1 MPWHIKL
8 NISDWLCFF
17 FFLCEY
23 DWLCS
28 YNIIHITLLYMDV
41 NRKKTLY
48 MLHQRYMRTTNKLVY
63 YINITQEQKR

>member
-17 FFLCEY
+17 FYCEY
-23 DWLCS
+23 DLLCS

-41 NRKKTLY
+41 NRKK
-48 MLHQRYMRTTNKLVY
+48 N
-63 YINITQEQKR
+63 INIYVTSTIYENYRQACILH